1 MLKKKNE
8 PARVLFMMIQKY
20 THFQV
25 WNSGG
30 SLKEGVTGGGIGGS
44 PE

>member
-1 MLKKKNE
+1 M
-8 PARVLFMMIQKY
+8 VIQKY

-30 SLKEGVTGGGIGGS
+30 ALKEGVAGGGIGGS